1 MNQSL
6 SELQKTIQ
14 SLREQIEYHDKRYY
28 QQSLVE
34 ITDQEYDRLKR
45 EYADLLVA
53 SGESPQLD
61 PLLQRVGDD
70 RTRGFVTYQHREP
83 MGSLDNSYSQDEIL
97 KFFER
102 LEKKLGKEGLQ
113 YLVQPKIDGLAISLT
128 YENGKFVRG
137 VTREMG

>member
-53 SGESPQLD
+53 SGEDSA
-61 PLLQRVGDD
+61 VGS
-70 RTRGFVTYQHREP
+70 TVTASRG
-83 MGSLDNSYSQDEIL
+83 
-97 KFFER
+97 
-102 LEKKLGKEGLQ
+102 
-113 YLVQPKIDGLAISLT
+113 
-128 YENGKFVRG
+128 
-137 VTREMG
+137 